1 MARILFVAGTDT
13 GVGKTAVAV
22 ALLRALA
29 GSGWRAAAMKPV
41 ASGREPGEALN
52 ADVAAL
58 VGAAGVAAPL
68 PEVNPYAFDAPIAP
82 HVAAE
87 AAGRRIELGVIRTA
101 AAALARRADVVVV
114 EGAGGVLVP
123 LDERH
128 DMLDVA
134 VALDATVLLVVGV
147 RLGCINHALL
157 SALAIRARGVPLA
170 GWVAARIDPA
180 MRRADASV
188 AAIAARIGAPL
199 LADLSGPASPWP
211 DGALTALGFPPRGGD
226 AAPP

>member
-1 MARILFVAGTDT
+1 MARTLFVAGTDT

-68 PEVNPYAFDAPIAP
+68 AEVNPYAFDAPIAP

-87 AAGRRIELGVIRTA
+87 EAGRRIELRVIRTA

-134 VALDATVLLVVGV
+134 IALDATVLLVVGV

-170 GWVAARIDPA
+170 GWVATRVDPA
-180 MRRADASV
+180 MRCADASV

-199 LADLSGPASPWP
+199 LADLPGPGSPWP
-211 DGALTALGFPPRGGD
+211 DGALAAVGFPPRAGD
-226 AAPP
+226 VRPL